1 VMAVLA
7 ILLGVSKLLRER
19 GVLDGRYG
27 SLVWPILMI
36 LLGVQ
41 LALYNEH

>member
-1 VMAVLA
+1 MLA

-19 GVLDGRYG
+19 RVLDGRYG

-36 LLGVQ
+36 LLGMQ
-41 LALYNEH
+41 LAFYNEH